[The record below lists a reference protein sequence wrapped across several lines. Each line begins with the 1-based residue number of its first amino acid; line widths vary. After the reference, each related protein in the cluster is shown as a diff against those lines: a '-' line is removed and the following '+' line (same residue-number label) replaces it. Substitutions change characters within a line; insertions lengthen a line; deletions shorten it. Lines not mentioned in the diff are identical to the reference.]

1 MSPGKG
7 EFAFISVFGR
17 RSTQTDLELAVQG
30 IGRLKR
36 EQRKSCLPLTGTT
49 CRGHVSYASATPV
62 AYLVCLKPWDS
73 PCIFSTSQAL
83 MFPGQQTQF

>member
-1 MSPGKG
+1 MRPGKG
-7 EFAFISVFGR
+7 EIAFISVFGK

-49 CRGHVSYASATPV
+49 CRGHVSYA
-62 AYLVCLKPWDS
+62 
-73 PCIFSTSQAL
+73 
-83 MFPGQQTQF
+83 